1 MRLSRPEGSFVLR
14 PDATNHF
21 FAGDETAAIAFGAM
35 LAALPE
41 NARSRAAWRRRWRP
55 TGCRWTTATAWTG
68 WSGAIHRCLLPYD
81 GSLPR
86 PAASPMSQGKHGRC
100 KR

>member
-35 LAALPE
+35 AALLE
-41 NARSRAAWRRRWRP
+41 NARVSGCVETAMEADRLPLDHGDRLDWLVRGDTPLPAAVRR
-55 TGCRWTTATAWTG
+55 
-68 WSGAIHRCLLPYD
+68 L
-81 GSLPR
+81 
-86 PAASPMSQGKHGRC
+86 AASPMSQGKHGRC